1 MDSLLLV
8 FRVLAFEWA
17 NKVILVLKG
26 KFCLHFILT
35 KKNSDKKS
43 DGNTLKVNGYT
54 LDSILME
61 SFLQ

>member
-17 NKVILVLKG
+17 NKVILVLKR

-35 KKNSDKKS
+35 RKKSDKKS
-43 DGNTLKVNGYT
+43 DGNTLKVNGYI
-54 LDSILME
+54 LDSIVME